1 MICSQSFNQ
10 SFTFILFHREQGKKS
25 NIHDTISEFYLN
37 TSLATETLPCP
48 QWRLTILS
56 SPETFVFSTGCS
68 TLPVHTSSRKQNKTK
83 RRERSFM
90 TKSQLQQR
98 FWCLWIG
105 ERWTILP
112 SLSLPAVVW
121 IQSFVFI
128 RLILCLLVPGAE
140 RLDIPSL
147 SSWEHKILFLPAD
160 DFVSK

>member
-10 SFTFILFHREQGKKS
+10 NFAFILFDREQGKKS
-25 NIHDTISEFYLN
+25 NIYDTISEFYLN
-37 TSLATETLPCP
+37 TALATESLPCP
-48 QWRLTILS
+48 QWHLTILS

-68 TLPVHTSSRKQNKTK
+68 ALPVHSSSRKQNKTK
-83 RRERSFM
+83 RRKRSFM
-90 TKSQLQQR
+90 MKSQFQQR

-105 ERWTILP
+105 ERWTILS

-128 RLILCLLVPGAE
+128 RLICLLVPGAE
-140 RLDIPSL
+140 KLDIPSL

-160 DFVSK
+160 VFVSK